1 MNSLGTGPASNIG
14 HNLQISSNAIGST
27 ILGSQG
33 GGSMFAPSSHRRSL
47 QDVDAL
53 GLFHHGKGTIFILSF
68 YIMHSLNT
76 SKSMRTQI
84 LHPTQILGH
93 GRHLV
98 QQSSE
103 SDLRRRS
110 TASLATSVTHL
121 PAVQGKN
128 QLILLYV
135 FGFYLLPKHQSESAK
150 YCIKVYFLHYKYL
163 VSINRVTE

>member
-14 HNLQISSNAIGST
+14 HNLQMSSNAIGST

-68 YIMHSLNT
+68 YIMHL
-76 SKSMRTQI
+76 
-84 LHPTQILGH
+84 LHLRVCTIKYCIPPRILGH

-128 QLILLYV
+128 QLI
-135 FGFYLLPKHQSESAK
+135 S
-150 YCIKVYFLHYKYL
+150 
-163 VSINRVTE
+163 

>member
-68 YIMHSLNT
+68 YIMHSLKIGSNT

-128 QLILLYV
+128 QLI
-135 FGFYLLPKHQSESAK
+135 S
-150 YCIKVYFLHYKYL
+150 
-163 VSINRVTE
+163 

>member
-1 MNSLGTGPASNIG
+1 
-14 HNLQISSNAIGST
+14 
-27 ILGSQG
+27 
-33 GGSMFAPSSHRRSL
+33 
-47 QDVDAL
+47 
-53 GLFHHGKGTIFILSF
+53 
-68 YIMHSLNT
+68 
-76 SKSMRTQI
+76 MRNQI
-84 LHPTQILGH
+84 LHPPQILGH

-135 FGFYLLPKHQSESAK
+135 FGFYLLPKKVQNIVSK
-150 YCIKVYFLHYKYL
+150 YIFYITNIWFQ
-163 VSINRVTE
+163 

>member
-14 HNLQISSNAIGST
+14 HNLQMSSNAIGST

-68 YIMHSLNT
+68 YSVHSLKLYLRVCANRYCT
-76 SKSMRTQI
+76 
-84 LHPTQILGH
+84 PPQILGH

-128 QLILLYV
+128 QLI
-135 FGFYLLPKHQSESAK
+135 S
-150 YCIKVYFLHYKYL
+150 
-163 VSINRVTE
+163 

>member
-14 HNLQISSNAIGST
+14 HNLQMSSNAIGST

-68 YIMHSLNT
+68 YTMHLIHLRVCTIKYYNIP
-76 SKSMRTQI
+76 R
-84 LHPTQILGH
+84 ILGH

-128 QLILLYV
+128 QLI
-135 FGFYLLPKHQSESAK
+135 A
-150 YCIKVYFLHYKYL
+150 
-163 VSINRVTE
+163 

>member
-1 MNSLGTGPASNIG
+1 
-14 HNLQISSNAIGST
+14 
-27 ILGSQG
+27 
-33 GGSMFAPSSHRRSL
+33 
-47 QDVDAL
+47 
-53 GLFHHGKGTIFILSF
+53 
-68 YIMHSLNT
+68 
-76 SKSMRTQI
+76 MRNQI
-84 LHPTQILGH
+84 LHPPQILGH

>member
-1 MNSLGTGPASNIG
+1 MNSLGTGPASNIS
-14 HNLQISSNAIGST
+14 HNFQMSSNAIGST

-68 YIMHSLNT
+68 YIMHSLKSNT

-121 PAVQGKN
+121 PAVQGKK
-128 QLILLYV
+128 QL
-135 FGFYLLPKHQSESAK
+135 F
-150 YCIKVYFLHYKYL
+150 
-163 VSINRVTE
+163 